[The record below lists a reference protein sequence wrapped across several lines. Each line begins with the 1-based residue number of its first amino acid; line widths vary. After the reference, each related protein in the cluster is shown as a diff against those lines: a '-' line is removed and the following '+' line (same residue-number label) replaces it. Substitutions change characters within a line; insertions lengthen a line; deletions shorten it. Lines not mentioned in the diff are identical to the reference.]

1 MKKYKNYGGLKYLI
15 QDGKNPVF
23 KFICYEEEKKTKTKK
38 RKKMIR
44 KTRRCRRRRK
54 STTK

>member
-23 KFICYEEEKKTKTKK
+23 KFICYEEPKSKTKK
-38 RKKMIR
+38 SKKRIRMTR
-44 KTRRCRRRRK
+44 KTRK
-54 STTK
+54 SSTN